1 MLVGGG
7 AKLPKIVE
15 EAKKDLKLTVKLGTP
30 RGVIS
35 LNSDPSFL
43 PVIGLLVGVAELE
56 GRGGKRRMNFDFLQ
70 QIKRVI
76 KPFIP

>member
-35 LNSDPSFL
+35 LNSDPAFL
-43 PVIGLLVGVAELE
+43 GVIGLLVGAAESE

-70 QIKRVI
+70 QLKRI
-76 KPFIP
+76 LKPFIP